1 MKGGIIRKLYMKV
14 RLFFLGLEFPLEDK
28 LFDCRHADFQGALAQ
43 SRESDELQI
52 VHADLGDNNF
62 AAYVYSIP
70 LNRIIGKLG
79 RQLTQDL
86 LRVFKDEDGFFR
98 CEIRIFDRASFMLP
112 YLPDLPYLTS
122 ESNE

>member
-1 MKGGIIRKLYMKV
+1 MKV

-43 SRESDELQI
+43 SRENDELQI

-79 RQLTQDL
+79 RQLAQDL
-86 LRVFKDEDGFFR
+86 LRVF
-98 CEIRIFDRASFMLP
+98 
-112 YLPDLPYLTS
+112 
-122 ESNE
+122 